1 MLFILP
7 SLYIRRFLE
16 SSIQYSMSAAAA
28 VEWKCLSKPFS
39 IMLPWMY
46 NIKRWEREEDFLF
59 IKSIKLF
66 FIHRKNFHTELQFF
80 TLLTSYLSLF
90 LCAPLYKLSRA
101 FSFFYKQKIYA
112 FHPRTKI
119 KLNGCRFPSRHGEQL
134 ERNKWDFSPSH
145 PIFYRVLQK
154 KNVYLDVVTC
164 TLKIVAIALSFLKNL
179 WGFNSP
185 AFNGNRDL
193 MQCNTMLVP
202 LFYLRNKN

>member
-1 MLFILP
+1 MRERGGFSIYKKHKTFLYPQKKLSYGTTIFHPP
-7 SLYIRRFLE
+7 SLRI
-16 SSIQYSMSAAAA
+16 
-28 VEWKCLSKPFS
+28 
-39 IMLPWMY
+39 
-46 NIKRWEREEDFLF
+46 
-59 IKSIKLF
+59 
-66 FIHRKNFHTELQFF
+66 
-80 TLLTSYLSLF
+80 LSLF

-101 FSFFYKQKIYA
+101 YSFFYKQKIYA